1 MKKLNYIT
9 LLLVDCAHKVAC
21 VKIFL
26 LSIIFL
32 LINQS
37 IYSQNVSKVGTTAA
51 PFLEIGVGARANAM
65 GGAFVGLANDAS
77 TLYWNVGGIATLD
90 KYEVVLAHTD
100 WIADT
105 KFDYAGLV
113 FPLGNI
119 GSFGLSFTSLSMED
133 MKVRTVEQPDGTG
146 ENFSAS
152 DISIALSFGRK
163 FTDRFSIGIAAKY
176 IKQSI
181 WHMSSSAFAIDAGTV
196 FRTDLLG
203 GMTIGA
209 VMSNFGTSMRLD
221 GRDTRNF
228 FRVDETKQGS
238 NDRIP
243 SNIELDSWDLP
254 LYFQIGVSTPA
265 FQYDSYALTV
275 CVDALVPNNNY
286 QSLNVGAEF
295 SFMDFFY
302 LRGGYNSLLLKDAE
316 GGLSFGASVNST
328 MLLSTAMVNFDYAFR
343 DFGKLKNVHSFS
355 IGIKF

>member
-1 MKKLNYIT
+1 MIKLKRIKLLFVDAALNIT
-9 LLLVDCAHKVAC
+9 Y
-21 VKIFL
+21 VKIFFISL
-26 LSIIFL
+26 TFL
-32 LINQS
+32 LLNQS
-37 IYSQNVSKVGTTAA
+37 VYAQNVSKVGTTAA
-51 PFLEIGVGARANAM
+51 SFLEIGAGARANAM

-77 TLYWNVGGIATLD
+77 TLYWNVGGIASLD
-90 KYEVVLAHTD
+90 RYEVVLTHTD

-113 FPLGNI
+113 IPLGD
-119 GSFGLSFTSLSMED
+119 FGNFGFSITSLSMEE

-152 DISIALSFGRK
+152 DIAIALSYGRK
-163 FTDRFSIGIAAKY
+163 FTDRFSIGITAKY
-176 IKQSI
+176 IKQTI

-209 VMSNFGTSMRLD
+209 VMSNFGTAMRLD

-228 FRVDETKQGS
+228 IRIDDTKQGS

-243 SNIELDSWDLP
+243 SNIDLDSWDLP

-265 FQYDSYALTV
+265 FQLDNYALTV
-275 CVDALVPNNNY
+275 AADALVPNNNY

-295 SFMDFFY
+295 SFMDFFS
-302 LRGGYNSLLLKDAE
+302 LRGGYNSLFLTDAE
-316 GGLSFGASVNST
+316 GGLSFGASVNSK
-328 MLLSTAMVNFDYAFR
+328 MLFSTAMVNFDYAFR

-355 IGIKF
+355 LGIKF